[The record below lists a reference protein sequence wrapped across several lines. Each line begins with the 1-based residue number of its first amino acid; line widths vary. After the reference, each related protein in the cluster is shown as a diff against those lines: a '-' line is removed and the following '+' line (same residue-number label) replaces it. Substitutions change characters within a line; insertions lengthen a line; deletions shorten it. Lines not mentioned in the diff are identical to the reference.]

1 MILSMTGYGK
11 GQSQL
16 SHGKLVAEIRSL
28 NSRGFDIRCKLPHA
42 YREKEM
48 EFRQIIN
55 MRGRR
60 GKFDLTLN
68 QFGEQE
74 DIYELD
80 TRQFKTFYSQL
91 EGLRNELGFKEGD
104 ITQAIMRIPNV
115 VNAKEEKLSEE
126 NFRAAKKAIESALDQ
141 LMEFRRE
148 EGQATAKDLIQ
159 NATSIEECM
168 EQITPYEEQRNA
180 YVKEKLMNQL
190 KERFSNEEIDKNRFE
205 QEVLYYLEKLDISEE
220 KARLKQHCTYFKEQI
235 LDTAEENGRKLNFI
249 SQEMGREINTLGAKA
264 QNSEIQHI
272 VVQMKE
278 DLEKIKEQ
286 VANIL

>member
-1 MILSMTGYGK
+1 
-11 GQSQL
+11 
-16 SHGKLVAEIRSL
+16 
-28 NSRGFDIRCKLPHA
+28 
-42 YREKEM
+42 
-48 EFRQIIN
+48 
-55 MRGRR
+55 
-60 GKFDLTLN
+60 
-68 QFGEQE
+68 
-74 DIYELD
+74 
-80 TRQFKTFYSQL
+80 
-91 EGLRNELGFKEGD
+91 
-104 ITQAIMRIPNV
+104 MRIPNV